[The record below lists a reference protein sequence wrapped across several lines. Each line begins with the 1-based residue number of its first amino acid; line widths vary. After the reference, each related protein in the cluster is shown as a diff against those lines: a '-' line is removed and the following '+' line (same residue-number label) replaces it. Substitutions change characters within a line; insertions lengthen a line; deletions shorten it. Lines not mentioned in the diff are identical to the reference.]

1 MLKRLST
8 KQKIGLAVGG
18 GLILFLLSKALYM
31 SIPEPTPLPKNA
43 TLAQKMLWAAGFFKV
58 VNAALPQL
66 SVASQ
71 LMVTAHACY
80 ESGWGTLN
88 HLARTK
94 NPFNVTAG
102 DAWIKAGKP
111 IFAQK
116 NADKEYDAAGNVK
129 TIDQNWRVYGSMTD
143 AVKDYWAFLGGQRY
157 EAQAVR
163 SYLMAA
169 DVDGFVRALS
179 AARYFTLP
187 VDQYLADFRSVLGRV
202 KSAVGVSA

>member
-1 MLKRLST
+1 MLARLNT
-8 KQKIGLAVGG
+8 KKKIALVVGG
-18 GLILFLLSKALYM
+18 GLILYLLSKVLYM
-31 SIPEPTPLPKNA
+31 AIPEPKPLPRNA
-43 TLAQKMLWAAGFFKV
+43 SLPEKMLWAAGFFKV

-102 DAWIKAGKP
+102 DLWIKAGKP

-129 TIDQNWRVYGSMTD
+129 TIDQNWRVYSNMTE
-143 AVKDYWAFLGGQRY
+143 AVKDYWAFLGNKRY
-157 EAQAVR
+157 EDQGVR
-163 SYLMAA
+163 AYLTAGN
-169 DVDGFVRALS
+169 VEGFVRALS

-187 VDQYLADFRSVLGRV
+187 VDQYLADFRSVLARV
-202 KSAVGVSA
+202 KGAVGVTA